1 VQTLLSTSGP
11 HLGYLIFAYLLLMVS
26 VILLVRSLP
35 FADIKRFINEKW
47 DAKISEIEQNIN
59 ELNLSG
65 YDAKELLLMTYASA
79 LLVLLIGVVWL
90 EYYLSSLI
98 LVVLILIADRLYFS
112 WLRDKL
118 RKEFDEKFPMALDQI
133 VSSTRAGL
141 NLAQAMDDVSK
152 FAPSPING
160 ELQKIVRENQMGS
173 DMATA
178 LIAARKRLRSHTF
191 DLAVS
196 ALLVNMRQGGD
207 LPKALERMSQALK
220 EIWRLEQKIFTA
232 SAEARKGAQVMS
244 AMPIVIFLMVAS
256 MQPEMIDKLTG
267 TLMGVGILVVAGV
280 LYAVGMTWMFRI
292 IRADV

>member
-1 VQTLLSTSGP
+1 MDTLVLMP
-11 HLGYLIFAYLLLMVS
+11 YAPYLAYLLLIASAVCLVS
-26 VILLVRSLP
+26 AFPSGYLVGWVQQR
-35 FADIKRFINEKW
+35 W
-47 DAKISEIEQNIN
+47 QAKIADLETNIS
-59 ELNLSG
+59 ELNLVG
-65 YDAKELLLMTYASA
+65 YDAREMLVMICAASA
-79 LLVLLIGVVWL
+79 IVVIMGMFVL
-90 EYYLSSLI
+90 EFYLSSTVLVGLI
-98 LVVLILIADRLYFS
+98 LFGDKLYFS
-112 WLRDKL
+112 WARAKL

-141 NLAQAMDDVSK
+141 NLAQAMEDVSR
-152 FAPSPING
+152 FAPSPIDG

-178 LIAARKRLRSHTF
+178 LTTARKRLKSHTF

-207 LPKALERMSQALK
+207 LPKALEQMSLALK

-256 MQPEMIDKLTG
+256 MQPEMVDKLTG
-267 TLMGVGILVVAGV
+267 TLMGVGILILAAV
-280 LYAVGMTWMFRI
+280 LYVVGMTWMFKI